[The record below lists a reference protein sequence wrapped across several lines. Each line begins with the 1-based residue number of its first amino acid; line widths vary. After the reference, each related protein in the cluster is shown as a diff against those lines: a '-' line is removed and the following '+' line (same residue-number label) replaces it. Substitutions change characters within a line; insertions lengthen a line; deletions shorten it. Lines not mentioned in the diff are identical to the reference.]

1 MNPAANDHREAKL
14 AYKQGHQPIG
24 VYQIR
29 NLATGRIYFGSSN
42 NLDAIFNRHR
52 FDLSLNSHR
61 IKELQQD
68 WKDYGEANFVF
79 EVLEMIEQSD
89 EPGHNYREELKELEQ
104 TWLERLNPE
113 YRL

>member
-1 MNPAANDHREAKL
+1 MNHTENDRREIKL
-14 AYKQGHQPIG
+14 AFKQGHRPIG
-24 VYQIR
+24 IYLIR
-29 NLATGRIYFGSSN
+29 NMVTGRIYFGSSN

-68 WKDYGEANFVF
+68 WKDYGEANFAF
-79 EVLEMIEQSD
+79 EILETIEQSD
-89 EPGHNYREELKELEQ
+89 DLGRNYREELKELEQ
-104 TWLERLNPE
+104 TWLERLKPE